1 MELQGFLNWEKD
13 MYLKNVEIQN
23 KNELNASSYS
33 SSASELPVFLNNKS
47 EYIYWKWFPTY

>member
-23 KNELNASSYS
+23 KNELNASSY
-33 SSASELPVFLNNKS
+33 
-47 EYIYWKWFPTY
+47 